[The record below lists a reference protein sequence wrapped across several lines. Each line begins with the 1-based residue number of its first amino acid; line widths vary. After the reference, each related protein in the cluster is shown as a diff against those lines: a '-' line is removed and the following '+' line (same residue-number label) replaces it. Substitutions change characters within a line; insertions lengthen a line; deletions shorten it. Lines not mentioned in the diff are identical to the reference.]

1 MARRTAVVLAP
12 VIVVALAFFV
22 FSARPDAGPV
32 VTADAIGAFGFR
44 AGELVSDF
52 AYEDVHGDEGTL
64 SGLLAGHE
72 AVVIM
77 LRTTE
82 CPVAMRYG
90 HRLARLEKEYGAKGV
105 AFAYLNVSPQ
115 DTPEKIREELET
127 FGLAGTYIVDP
138 EGGIGATLQAEV
150 STEVFVIDKAH
161 TLRYRGAIDDQ
172 YGIDF
177 AKPEPRETYLR
188 DALNAL
194 LAGEDVQVKET
205 VASGCFLE
213 TDVTEIAARDLTY
226 HNRISR
232 IVNENCVTCHRDG
245 GVAPMRLDSYQQVY
259 GFREMIRF
267 MTSERRMPPWFASP
281 EHGEWA
287 NDRSLSERD
296 LRDLH
301 AWIEAGAP
309 EGDPAM
315 APIPRKFAGGWQL
328 SREPDVIVQIP
339 EPMPVPAEGVLDYQ
353 YVYVKTDFDR
363 DLWIKEL
370 ELKPTAPMVTHHIIV
385 YQEGPDDE
393 RRGPWLIGY
402 APGSM
407 PPDFPENAGK
417 KIEKGS
423 WLMFELHYT
432 TNGRPASDQ
441 AMMGLVLTDEEPEQE
456 VMMDFVA
463 TTDFEIPAH
472 AANHE
477 VVAEKTWRRPGTL
490 YELLPHMHLRG
501 KAFRYE
507 LIRADGTGSVLLEV
521 PRYDFNWQLSYRFED
536 PLRMEVGDKIRAT
549 AWYDNSE
556 ANPANPDPTQSV
568 HYGEQSFE
576 EMMFGFYQWIP
587 DRTTRSATDSDS
599 QQ

>member
-1 MARRTAVVLAP
+1 
-12 VIVVALAFFV
+12 
-22 FSARPDAGPV
+22 
-32 VTADAIGAFGFR
+32 
-44 AGELVSDF
+44 
-52 AYEDVHGDEGTL
+52 
-64 SGLLAGHE
+64 
-72 AVVIM
+72 
-77 LRTTE
+77 
-82 CPVAMRYG
+82 
-90 HRLARLEKEYGAKGV
+90 
-105 AFAYLNVSPQ
+105 
-115 DTPEKIREELET
+115 
-127 FGLAGTYIVDP
+127 
-138 EGGIGATLQAEV
+138 
-150 STEVFVIDKAH
+150 
-161 TLRYRGAIDDQ
+161 
-172 YGIDF
+172 
-177 AKPEPRETYLR
+177 
-188 DALNAL
+188 
-194 LAGEDVQVKET
+194 
-205 VASGCFLE
+205 
-213 TDVTEIAARDLTY
+213 
-226 HNRISR
+226 
-232 IVNENCVTCHRDG
+232 
-245 GVAPMRLDSYQQVY
+245 
-259 GFREMIRF
+259 
-267 MTSERRMPPWFASP
+267 
-281 EHGEWA
+281 
-287 NDRSLSERD
+287 
-296 LRDLH
+296 
-301 AWIEAGAP
+301 
-309 EGDPAM
+309 
-315 APIPRKFAGGWQL
+315 
-328 SREPDVIVQIP
+328 
-339 EPMPVPAEGVLDYQ
+339 MPVPAEGVLDYQ